1 MVSKWFWSS
10 IFNCEMKEIR
20 LVYWSQDWHAVSKL
34 AGTNWFPSCFPSLKR
49 CNLQSTIEVI
59 FFFPLS
65 FVSLWELNLIC
76 VFVCLFFKKNLI
88 WKAEPSYSLEEA
100 KGKWHKLI
108 MMLIANYI
116 STHSLY
122 LVDNSCCLLQWAVS
136 QTLHSC
142 FKAFETAYVHCRNHY
157 LNVERVG
164 TVEIWTASFA
174 NGLGGKNTVTGIS
187 NEILKYSTVHI
198 LFLLNL
204 TYEHFRTVSYSLWNV
219 CSFTHAIATT
229 FLHGVG
235 SLWCLCTMKRGFL
248 RWLLGSLGLLHCA
261 TCLFCCEFS
270 ARLCLHESSAG
281 SHRIIWA
288 VPDLLM
294 FKTFYHWWKFYPESV
309 RWFKSQA
316 LK

>member
-1 MVSKWFWSS
+1 MGACEWQLQWHNIYFNWNWKDFSDYKWFQNDFDPPFLTVKWRKFVLFIGLKIGMLSASSLVLTGLLPASPVSKDATSKAQLKWF
-10 IFNCEMKEIR
+10 F
-20 LVYWSQDWHAVSKL
+20 
-34 AGTNWFPSCFPSLKR
+34 
-49 CNLQSTIEVI
+49 

-174 NGLGGKNTVTGIS
+174 NGLGGKKHRN
-187 NEILKYSTVHI
+187 
-198 LFLLNL
+198 
-204 TYEHFRTVSYSLWNV
+204 WN
-219 CSFTHAIATT
+219 I
-229 FLHGVG
+229 
-235 SLWCLCTMKRGFL
+235 
-248 RWLLGSLGLLHCA
+248 
-261 TCLFCCEFS
+261 
-270 ARLCLHESSAG
+270 
-281 SHRIIWA
+281 
-288 VPDLLM
+288 
-294 FKTFYHWWKFYPESV
+294 
-309 RWFKSQA
+309 
-316 LK
+316 

>member
-1 MVSKWFWSS
+1 MQPPKHNWSD
-10 IFNCEMKEIR
+10 F
-20 LVYWSQDWHAVSKL
+20 
-34 AGTNWFPSCFPSLKR
+34 
-49 CNLQSTIEVI
+49 

-270 ARLCLHESSAG
+270 ARLCLHENSAG
-281 SHRIIWA
+281 SHRIIWT